1 LFKFAHLSD
10 CHLGYQKQESLKKL
24 ELQVF
29 ESAVSECIKRKVDFI
44 LIPGD
49 LFHINIPEMRV
60 QKFAFEQFRKLYE
73 SNIPVY
79 VVYGSHDFSPVSNSV
94 IDLLTVSGY
103 LIKVSK
109 QKNVSTDKVVL
120 EFVKDP
126 KTKAKI
132 FGLPGLSAG
141 KELEYYQKLDRKSLE
156 KEEGFKIFL
165 FHAGIDELKTKAI
178 AESDFMPISLLP
190 KGFDYYAGGHV
201 HSYSLQEYKDYK
213 KIAYPG
219 TLFAGYHSD
228 LEDNAKGTKRGFILV
243 EFDTKVKKVEFVPI
257 ENVKYELIEYDAN
270 GKKSTTVNHDLLSEI
285 KQLDPTNKIIIIKTW
300 GEMISG
306 KTTEIDFTNIIE
318 ELKEKGAI
326 EVLINRNSLSSK
338 EYSITPASGKNKTE
352 TEINVFK
359 ENIGQIK
366 IGDKKFQGTLGVKLA
381 KSLLHELRQSQLI
394 NENKTE
400 YQSRIEQNAFKI
412 LGIEIENDS

>member
-10 CHLGYQKQESLKKL
+10 CHLGYQKQESLQKI
-24 ELQVF
+24 ELNVF
-29 ESAVSECIKRKVDFI
+29 ETAVSECIKRKIDFI

-49 LFHINIPEMRV
+49 LFHGNIPEMRV
-60 QKFAFEQFRKLYE
+60 QKFAFKQFRRLYE
-73 SNIPVY
+73 SRIPVY
-79 VVYGSHDFSPVSNSV
+79 VVYGSHDFSPISNSV
-94 IDLLTVSGY
+94 IDLLTEVGY

-109 QKNVSTDKVVL
+109 QKDAPGNKIVL
-120 EFVKDP
+120 EFVQDP

-141 KELEYYQKLDRKSLE
+141 KELEYYEKLDRKSLE

-165 FHAGIDELKTKAI
+165 FHSGINELKTKAV

-201 HSYSLQEYKDYK
+201 HNYSLQEYKDYK

-219 TLFAGYHSD
+219 TIFAGYHSD
-228 LEDNAKGTKRGFILV
+228 LEDSAKGTKRGFILV
-243 EFDTKVKKVEFVPI
+243 EFDTKIRKVEFVPI
-257 ENVKYELIEYDAN
+257 EKVQYKIIEYNAN
-270 GKKSTTVNHDLLSEI
+270 GKKSTSVNLDLLSEI
-285 KQLDPTNKIIIIKTW
+285 KRFDPEDKIIIIKTW
-300 GEMISG
+300 GELISG
-306 KTTEIDFTNIIE
+306 KTTEIDFTKISE

-338 EYSITPASGKNKTE
+338 EYSITPASGKNKE
-352 TEINVFK
+352 EIEINVFK

-366 IGDKKFQGTLGVKLA
+366 IGKKKLQGTLGVKLA
-381 KSLLHELRQSQLI
+381 KSLLHELRQSQLV
-394 NENKTE
+394 NENKIE
-400 YQSRIEQNAFKI
+400 YQNRIEQNAFKI

>member
-1 LFKFAHLSD
+1 MFKFAHLSD
-10 CHLGYQKQESLKKL
+10 CHLGYQKRESLQKI
-24 ELQVF
+24 EFQVF
-29 ESAVSECIKRKVDFI
+29 ETVVSECIKLKVDFI

-49 LFHINIPEMRV
+49 LFHINIPEMKV
-60 QKFAFEQFRKLYE
+60 QKFAFKQFRKLYE
-73 SNIPVY
+73 SRIPVY

-94 IDLLTVSGY
+94 IDLLTEAGY

-109 QKNVSTDKVVL
+109 SKDVSGNKIVL
-120 EFVKDP
+120 DYVQDQ
-126 KTKAKI
+126 KTKTKI

-141 KELEYYQKLDRKSLE
+141 KELEYYKNLDRKSLE
-156 KEEGFKIFL
+156 VEEGFKIFL
-165 FHAGIDELKTKAI
+165 FHAGINELKTKAV

-243 EFDTKVKKVEFVPI
+243 EFDTKIRKVEFVQIKNAQYKII
-257 ENVKYELIEYDAN
+257 ECDAK
-270 GKKSTTVNHDLLSEI
+270 GKKAISVNRELLSEI
-285 KQLDPTNKIIIIKTW
+285 KQFDPKDKIIIIKVW
-300 GEMISG
+300 GELISG
-306 KTTEIDFTNIIE
+306 KTTEIDFTKISE

-326 EVLINRNSLSSK
+326 EVLINFKSLSSK
-338 EYSITPASGKNKTE
+338 EYSITPACGKNKE
-352 TEINVFK
+352 EIEINVFK

-366 IGDKKFQGTLGVKLA
+366 IENKKLLGATGIKLA
-381 KSLLHELRQSQLI
+381 KSLLHELRQSELV
-394 NENKTE
+394 NENKIE
-400 YQSRIEQNAFKI
+400 YQNRIKQNAFMI
-412 LGIEIENDS
+412 MGIEIENDS

>member
-1 LFKFAHLSD
+1 M
-10 CHLGYQKQESLKKL
+10 GYQKQASLQKI
-24 ELQVF
+24 ELHVF
-29 ESAVSECIKRKVDFI
+29 ETAISECIKRKVDFI

-60 QKFAFEQFRKLYE
+60 QKFAFKQFRRLYE
-73 SNIPVY
+73 SSIPVY
-79 VVYGSHDFSPVSNSV
+79 VVYGSHDFSPVANSV
-94 IDLLTVSGY
+94 IDLLTEAGY

-109 QKNVSTDKVVL
+109 QKNLPSDKIVL
-120 EFVKDP
+120 EFVQDL

-141 KELEYYQKLDRKSLE
+141 KELEYYEKLDRKSLE

-165 FHAGIDELKTKAI
+165 FHAGIDELKTKAV

-219 TLFAGYHSD
+219 TIFAGYHSD
-228 LEDNAKGTKRGFILV
+228 LEDNAKGTKRGFIQV
-243 EFDTKVKKVEFVPI
+243 EFDTKIRKVEFIPI
-257 ENVKYELIEYDAN
+257 ENAQYKIIEYDAG
-270 GKKSTTVNHDLLSEI
+270 GKKSTSVNLDLLSAI
-285 KQLDPTNKIIIIKTW
+285 KRFDPADKIIIIKAW

-306 KTTEIDFTNIIE
+306 KTTEIDFTNISK

-338 EYSITPASGKNKTE
+338 EYSITPASGKTKE
-352 TEINVFK
+352 EIEINVFK
-359 ENIGQIK
+359 ENIGQVK
-366 IGDKKFQGTLGVKLA
+366 MGEKKLQGTSGVKLA
-381 KSLLHELRQSQLI
+381 TSLLHELRQSQLI

-400 YQSRIEQNAFKI
+400 YQNRIDQNAYKL
-412 LGIEIENDS
+412 LGINIENDS